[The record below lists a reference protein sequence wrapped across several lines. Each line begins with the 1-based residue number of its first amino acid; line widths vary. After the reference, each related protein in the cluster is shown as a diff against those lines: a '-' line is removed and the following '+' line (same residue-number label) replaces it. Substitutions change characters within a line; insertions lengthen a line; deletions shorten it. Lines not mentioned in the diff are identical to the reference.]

1 MVTRVR
7 LGIEMVT
14 CVRLGIGSG
23 CLRVRFGIFIRDRNG
38 DLSEIRDRNGDLC
51 EMMDIICQGVRIR
64 NWEVCR
70 FT

>member
-38 DLSEIRDRNGDLC
+38 DLCEIIMIIINHRDIHSG
-51 EMMDIICQGVRIR
+51 
-64 NWEVCR
+64 
-70 FT
+70 